1 MKLVIISGKDVDVVI
16 DNKDGA
22 AGLINAVATAFKD
35 YSTGR
40 VKMPQRTVIYLDNDW
55 WGVMPCGSRNI
66 GFSVKVVN
74 VIEGNKAREL
84 PTTQG
89 IVILMDDITG
99 VPLAVI
105 NGTAMTAWRTAA
117 ATAVSIRYMAR
128 RADNVAIIGAGLQA
142 KYHVL
147 LLTRVFPIRKLIIY
161 SRTRTKAIE
170 LMKVAQGR
178 GVDAMVADTGH
189 DAVKHADVVITATT
203 SREPVLLGSW
213 LHDGIHIASIGA
225 PEINS
230 RELDDEVI
238 RRASVIAVDSRVAVT
253 NETGDVIIPIRNGLI
268 TENNL
273 IEIGEII
280 SGLRRGRSG
289 DNDITL
295 FKSVGIAVEDL
306 AAASYIYKNAE
317 SRGIG
322 NAVEL

>member
-1 MKLVIISGKDVDVVI
+1 MRLITISGKDVDAII
-16 DNKDGA
+16 DSNDGA
-22 AGLINAVATAFKD
+22 LGLINAVATAFKD

-55 WGVMPCGSRNI
+55 WGIMPCGSRGM

-89 IVILMDDITG
+89 IVVLMDDKTG

-105 NGTAMTAWRTAA
+105 NGTALTAWRTAA

-128 RADNVAIIGAGLQA
+128 HTDNVAIIGAGLQA

-147 LLTRVFPIRKLIIY
+147 LLTRAFPIRRLIIY
-161 SRTRTKAIE
+161 SRTRTRA
-170 LMKVAQGR
+170 LDLAKVVQDR
-178 GVDAMVADTGH
+178 GIDSMVADTGY
-189 DAVKHADVVITATT
+189 DAVRYADVVITATT

-213 LHDGIHIASIGA
+213 LHEGIHIASIGA

-238 RRASVIAVDSRVAVT
+238 RRASVIAVDSRVAVI
-253 NETGDVIIPIRNGLI
+253 NETGDVIIPMSNGLI
-268 TENNL
+268 TESNL

-289 DNDITL
+289 NNDITL

>member
-1 MKLVIISGKDVDVVI
+1 
-16 DNKDGA
+16 
-22 AGLINAVATAFKD
+22 
-35 YSTGR
+35 
-40 VKMPQRTVIYLDNDW
+40 
-55 WGVMPCGSRNI
+55 
-66 GFSVKVVN
+66 
-74 VIEGNKAREL
+74 
-84 PTTQG
+84 
-89 IVILMDDITG
+89 
-99 VPLAVI
+99 
-105 NGTAMTAWRTAA
+105 
-117 ATAVSIRYMAR
+117 
-128 RADNVAIIGAGLQA
+128 
-142 KYHVL
+142 
-147 LLTRVFPIRKLIIY
+147 
-161 SRTRTKAIE
+161 
-170 LMKVAQGR
+170 
-178 GVDAMVADTGH
+178 MVADTGH

-253 NETGDVIIPIRNGLI
+253 NETGGDVIIPIRNGLI